1 MSRCSLLGKGHL
13 RTYCPTS
20 LSLNHFHLPKLEELL
35 DNKPPADLSIT
46 IWQDRRTFGIPRSS
60 AKTSEWA
67 STVPPN
73 AFHPHRKLFQ
83 GFFRPPVPV
92 IHPPGGP
99 FPLSFGP
106 ESASSVDQ
114 LLCIPIVQPSGC
126 LQLANKS
133 STDYPSGNPPPKD
146 NSNLQKPCPLQNG
159 SKAYERIGSMHPV
172 ISRVASTSRCI
183 CSTSI

>member
-1 MSRCSLLGKGHL
+1 MCRSSLVGTGHL

-73 AFHPHRKLFQ
+73 AFHP
-83 GFFRPPVPV
+83 PPEIVPR
-92 IHPPGGP
+92 ILPTSGP
-99 FPLSFGP
+99 S
-106 ESASSVDQ
+106 D
-114 LLCIPIVQPSGC
+114 
-126 LQLANKS
+126 
-133 STDYPSGNPPPKD
+133 PPPWRTVSTFFWARKCLLGR
-146 NSNLQKPCPLQNG
+146 STPLH
-159 SKAYERIGSMHPV
+159 SHRPTERLSPACEQILKRLPFREPSAKG
-172 ISRVASTSRCI
+172 
-183 CSTSI
+183 